1 MAITANI
8 GASDGAGGD
17 NFSFVVAT
25 PSALVESGTPQWGRG
40 TLIVESFS
48 WADVERM
55 LGRLL
60 AQASGETWQEIAQ
73 TLNKELRWEFEGY
86 RPD

>member
-1 MAITANI
+1 MELSLPVKGRELTSQMATR
-8 GASDGAGGD
+8 S
-17 NFSFVVAT
+17 V
-25 PSALVESGTPQWGRG
+25 SGQGTSQWGRG

-55 LGRLL
+55 LVRLL
-60 AQASGETWQEIAQ
+60 AQASGETWQEVAQ